1 MIKSSEIYT
10 DFVVDNANKDENGDV
25 SYTQFNRMLWKVQLR
40 MMGWLTGN
48 FDEVNPPEKISPQK
62 TRELLSVFLVKLPK
76 QVISGEIARP
86 DDYYSFHNVY
96 AITGK
101 TNECADKYEEE
112 TVEVTK
118 KAIQILDNSK
128 FTIRA
133 ATRIECMK
141 PKNKPIAK
149 LAGAGFEF
157 LPEDIGSVVLE
168 YYRLPVKARIV
179 TKKDA
184 TYNDVVPDEVNSV
197 NLEWM
202 EQARP
207 YLLHFLNQEFSLPTR
222 DMAFQQQNQMNKP

>member
-1 MIKSSEIYT
+1 MIKVSEIYT

-25 SYTQFNRMLWKVQLR
+25 SYMQFNRMLWKVQLR

-62 TRELLSVFLVKLPK
+62 TRDLLSVFLVKMPT
-76 QVISGEIARP
+76 QVTSGEITRP
-86 DDYYSFHNVY
+86 DNYYSFHNVY

-112 TVEVTK
+112 TIEVTK

-133 ATRIECMK
+133 ATRIESLK

-149 LAGAGFEF
+149 LSGTGFEF

-168 YYRLPVKARIV
+168 YYRVPAKARIV
-179 TKKDA
+179 TKPDVVR
-184 TYNDVVPDEVNSV
+184 NDVVPDEDKSINI
-197 NLEWM
+197 EWM
-202 EQARP
+202 EMARP
-207 YLLHFLNQEFSLPTR
+207 YILHFLNQEFSLPTR
-222 DMAFQQQNQMNKP
+222 DMAFQQQNQINKP